1 MKEYFEDDRYIVPDD
16 IKRMT
21 PEEIKEEIARL
32 ENEIKTK
39 RKPSSNGKIAV

>member
-32 ENEIKTK
+32 EDEIKTK
-39 RKPSSNGKIAV
+39 HKPSGNGKLAV

>member
-21 PEEIKEEIARL
+21 PEKIKEEIERL

-39 RKPSSNGKIAV
+39 RKADNDGKMAV